1 MAEKISGAMK
11 KLPKAWIQRSGR
23 SERFKPIR
31 QVGMIRPG
39 VQRGHQ
45 DFSDP
50 RVPWEG
56 AKKEMVS

>member
-1 MAEKISGAMK
+1 MK
-11 KLPKAWIQRSGR
+11 KLPQAWIQRSGR

-39 VQRGHQ
+39 VQRGHE